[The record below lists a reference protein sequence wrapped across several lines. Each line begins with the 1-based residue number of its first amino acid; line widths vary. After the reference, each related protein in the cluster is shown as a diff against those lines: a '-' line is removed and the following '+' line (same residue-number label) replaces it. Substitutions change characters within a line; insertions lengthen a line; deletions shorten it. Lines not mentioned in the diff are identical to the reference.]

1 MESQLKDLNKVLFL
15 TSLILFFIS
24 SYLANYISIDADS
37 AWNNFALILRFDFL
51 LIFVSLRDGVK
62 KFIGELFYRIIIY
75 LLINNFIDKYFGNN
89 TWSWNDCLT
98 IFVTII
104 EYYIEYIKPK
114 KLKYN

>member
-1 MESQLKDLNKVLFL
+1 MENQLKDLNKVLFL

-51 LIFVSLRDGVK
+51 LIFISLKDGVK
-62 KFIGELFYRIIIY
+62 KFIGKLFYRIIVY
-75 LLINNFIDKYFGNN
+75 LLINNFIDKYFGYT

-98 IFVTII
+98 VFITII

-114 KLKYN
+114 KLQHS